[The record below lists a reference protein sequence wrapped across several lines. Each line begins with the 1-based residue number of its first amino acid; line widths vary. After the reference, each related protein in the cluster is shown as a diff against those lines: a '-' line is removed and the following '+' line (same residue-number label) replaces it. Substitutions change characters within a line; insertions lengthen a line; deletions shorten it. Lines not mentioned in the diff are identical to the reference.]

1 MVSNFMSAIWT
12 CLTYSNTVGGEK
24 KNNRNFMKQKPNK
37 MLLPVKSLIGDE
49 LKVKFCGLLLL

>member
-12 CLTYSNTVGGEK
+12 CLSYGDTVGG
-24 KNNRNFMKQKPNK
+24 KNNNINFMKQKPNK

-49 LKVKFCGLLLL
+49 LKDKFCGLLLL